1 LITERNVDRLG
12 PGEVIWDAGKGS
24 VTGFGA
30 RRQRGPAVTYVLKY
44 RTARGGQRWHTI
56 GRHGSPWTPET
67 ARAEAKRLT
76 GVIVSGGNPAAER
89 VARKAAPT
97 LAGIA
102 RRFLEEHAETK
113 LRPKTAHDYKL
124 IVEKMLVPAFGRKHL
139 AELTRDDVR
148 AFHHARRETPVG
160 ANRALVLLKAIFT
173 WADPD
178 GVNPCR
184 HIKPFPERARERFL
198 SAEELARLGKA
209 LAAWPGSPFA
219 SAAIRLLVFTGAR
232 LGEVLSLQ
240 WGWIDIER
248 GTARLPDSK
257 TGAKTLHLPPPAL
270 AVLASL
276 PRVPGE
282 PHVLGAKRGTT
293 FVEEPWRRIRRAAGL
308 DDVHLHDLRH
318 SFASVAAAG
327 GMGLPI
333 IGKMLGHTQASTTQR
348 YAHLQPDPVAVAA
361 ATVAERIRAAMQ
373 GDSGSGETLRM
384 VAGSAAGSNARGG
397 FPAD

>member
-1 LITERNVDRLG
+1 MIIQRNVDRLG

-56 GRHGSPWTPET
+56 GRHGSPWTPEM

-89 VARKAAPT
+89 DARKAAPT
-97 LAGIA
+97 LAEIA
-102 RRFLEEHAETK
+102 QRFLEEHAETK

-148 AFHHARRETPVG
+148 TFHHARRETPVG

-184 HIKPFPERARERFL
+184 RIKPFPERPRERFL
-198 SAEELARLGKA
+198 SADELARLGKA
-209 LAAWPGSPFA
+209 LAVWPGSPFA

-240 WGWIDIER
+240 WDWIDAEK

-276 PRVPGE
+276 PRVPDE

-293 FVEEPWRRIRRAAGL
+293 FVEEPWRRIRKAAGL
-308 DDVHLHDLRH
+308 EDVHLHDLRH
-318 SFASVAAAG
+318 SFASVAATG

-333 IGKMLGHTQASTTQR
+333 IGKMLGHTQAQTTQR
-348 YAHLQPDPVAVAA
+348 YAHLQADPVAAAA

-373 GDSGSGETLRM
+373 GDSGRVER
-384 VAGSAAGSNARGG
+384 
-397 FPAD
+397 

>member
-1 LITERNVDRLG
+1 LITKRDVEKLG
-12 PGEVIWDAGKGS
+12 PGKLIWDAGKGS
-24 VTGFGA
+24 VMGFGA
-30 RRQRGPAVTYVLKY
+30 RRQRGPAVTYVFKY
-44 RTARGGQRWHTI
+44 SSAVRQRWQTI

-67 ARAEAKRLT
+67 ARTEAKRLA
-76 GVIVSGGNPAAER
+76 GEIASGADPAAVR
-89 VARKAAPT
+89 DARKAAPT
-97 LAGIA
+97 LAEIA
-102 RRFLEEHAETK
+102 QRFLDEHAAAK
-113 LRPKTAHDYKL
+113 LRPRTAQEYRWL
-124 IVEKMLVPAFGRKHL
+124 VEKMLVPALGSRRL

-148 AFHHARRETPVG
+148 AFHHAKRETPTN
-160 ANRALVLLKAIFT
+160 ANRALALLKAICT

-184 HIKPFPERARERFL
+184 RIKPFPERARERFL
-198 SAEELARLGKA
+198 SADELARLGQA
-209 LAAWPGSPFA
+209 LAAWPGSPYA
-219 SAAIRLLVFTGAR
+219 AAAIRLLVFTGAR
-232 LGEVLSLQ
+232 FGEVLSLQ
-240 WGWIDIER
+240 WGWIDIAK

-276 PRVPGE
+276 PRVPDE

-293 FVEEPWRRIRRAAGL
+293 FVEEPWRRIRKAAGL
-308 DDVHLHDLRH
+308 DDVRMHDLRH

-348 YAHLQPDPVAVAA
+348 YAHLQPDPVAAAA

-373 GDSGSGETLRM
+373 GDSRSGETLRM
-384 VAGSAAGSNARGG
+384 VPGSATGSNASGG
-397 FPAD
+397 SPGD

>member
-1 LITERNVDRLG
+1 LITQRDVDKLG
-12 PGEVIWDAGKGS
+12 PGEAIWDAGKGS

-30 RRQRGPAVTYVLKY
+30 RRQRSPLVTYLFKY
-44 RTARGGQRWHTI
+44 RSAGGQRWQTI
-56 GRHGSPWTPET
+56 GRHGAPWTPET
-67 ARAEAKRLT
+67 ARAEAKRLA
-76 GVIVSGGNPAAER
+76 GQIASGGNPAAER
-89 VARKAAPT
+89 DARKAAPT
-97 LAGIA
+97 LAEIA
-102 RRFLEEHAETK
+102 QRFLEEHASTK
-113 LRPKTAHDYKL
+113 LRAGTAREYRRLVAK
-124 IVEKMLVPAFGRKHL
+124 VLVPALGSRHL
-139 AELTRDDVR
+139 AEVTRDAVS
-148 AFHHARRETPVG
+148 AFHHAKRETPAE
-160 ANRALVLLKAIFT
+160 ANRALALLKTICA

-184 HIKPFPERARERFL
+184 RIKPFPQRARERFL
-198 SAEELARLGKA
+198 SAEELARLGAA
-209 LAAWPGSPFA
+209 LAAWPGSPYA
-219 SAAIRLLVFTGAR
+219 AAAIRLLVFTGAR

-240 WGWIDIER
+240 WAWIDIAK

-282 PHVLGAKRGTT
+282 PRVLGAKRGTT
-293 FVEEPWRRIRRAAGL
+293 FVEEPWRRIRKAAGL
-308 DDVHLHDLRH
+308 EDVHLHDLRH

-348 YAHLQPDPVAVAA
+348 YAHLQPDPVAAAA

-373 GDSGSGETLRM
+373 GDSGRVERLRM
-384 VAGSAAGSNARGG
+384 VAGFAAGSNGGGG

>member
-1 LITERNVDRLG
+1 LITQRDVDKLG
-12 PGEVIWDAGKGS
+12 PGEAIWDAGKGS

-30 RRQRGPAVTYVLKY
+30 RGQQSTAVTYVFKY
-44 RTARGGQRWHTI
+44 RSAGGQRWQTI

-67 ARAEAKRLT
+67 ARAEAKRLA
-76 GVIVSGGNPAAER
+76 GEIASGADPAAAR
-89 VARKAAPT
+89 DARKAAPT
-97 LAGIA
+97 LAEIA
-102 RRFLEEHAETK
+102 QRFLDEHAATK
-113 LRPKTAHDYKL
+113 LRPRTAHEYRWL
-124 IVEKMLVPAFGRKHL
+124 VEKMLVPALGSRRL
-139 AELTRDDVR
+139 AELTRDDVS
-148 AFHHARRETPVG
+148 AFHHAKRGTPG
-160 ANRALVLLKAIFT
+160 NANRALTLLKTICT

-184 HIKPFPERARERFL
+184 RVKPFPERPRERFL
-198 SAEELARLGKA
+198 STEELARLGKA
-209 LAAWPGSPFA
+209 LAAWPGSPYA
-219 SAAIRLLVFTGAR
+219 AAAIRLLVFTGAR
-232 LGEVLSLQ
+232 LGEVLSLE
-240 WGWIDIER
+240 WSFINFEK

-308 DDVHLHDLRH
+308 EDVRLHDLRH

-348 YAHLQPDPVAVAA
+348 YAHLQADPVAAA
-361 ATVAERIRAAMQ
+361 AVTVAERIRAAMQ
-373 GDSGSGETLRM
+373 GDSRSGETLRM
-384 VAGSAAGSNARGG
+384 VPGSAAGSNASGG
-397 FPAD
+397 SPAD

>member
-1 LITERNVDRLG
+1 LITQRDVDRLG

-30 RRQRGPAVTYVLKY
+30 RRQRGSAVTYVLKY
-44 RTARGGQRWHTI
+44 RTARGSQRWHTI

-89 VARKAAPT
+89 DARKAAPT
-97 LAGIA
+97 LAEIA
-102 RRFLEEHAETK
+102 QRFLGEHAETK

-124 IVEKMLVPAFGRKHL
+124 IVEKMLVPTFGRKHL

-148 AFHHARRETPVG
+148 TFHHARRDTPVG

-184 HIKPFPERARERFL
+184 HVKPFPERPRERFL
-198 SAEELARLGKA
+198 SADELARLGKA

-240 WGWIDIER
+240 WAWIDIAKR
-248 GTARLPDSK
+248 TARLPDSK

-276 PRVPGE
+276 PRVPDE

-293 FVEEPWRRIRRAAGL
+293 FVEEPWRRIRRTAGL
-308 DDVHLHDLRH
+308 EDVRLHDLRH

-348 YAHLQPDPVAVAA
+348 YAHLQPDPVAAA
-361 ATVAERIRAAMQ
+361 AAKVAERILAAMQ
-373 GDSGSGETLRM
+373 GDSGSGEPLRM
-384 VAGSAAGSNARGG
+384 VLGSAYRVECERRV
-397 FPAD
+397 PR

>member
-1 LITERNVDRLG
+1 LITQRNVDRLG

-30 RRQRGPAVTYVLKY
+30 RRQRGAAVTYVLKY

-67 ARAEAKRLT
+67 ARAEAKRLM

-89 VARKAAPT
+89 EARRAAPT
-97 LAGIA
+97 LATIMQ
-102 RRFLEEHAETK
+102 RFLEEHAETK
-113 LRPKTAHDYKL
+113 LRPKTAHDYRL
-124 IVEKMLVPAFGRKHL
+124 IVEKMLVPALGPKHL

-148 AFHHARRETPVG
+148 AFHHAKRKTPTS
-160 ANRALVLLKAIFT
+160 ANRALAVLKAIFT

-184 HIKPFPERARERFL
+184 HIKPFPERTRERFL
-198 SAEELARLGKA
+198 SADELARLGKA

-282 PHVLGAKRGTT
+282 PYVLGAKRGTT

-308 DDVHLHDLRH
+308 EDVRLHDLRH

-333 IGKMLGHTQASTTQR
+333 IGKMLGHTQAATTQR
-348 YAHLQPDPVAVAA
+348 YAHLQADPVAAAA

-373 GDSGSGETLRM
+373 GDSGSGERLRM
-384 VAGSAAGSNARGG
+384 VPGSAVGSNVSGG

>member
-1 LITERNVDRLG
+1 LIIQRNVDRLG

-56 GRHGSPWTPET
+56 GRHGSPWTPEM

-89 VARKAAPT
+89 DARKAAPT
-97 LAGIA
+97 LAEIA
-102 RRFLEEHAETK
+102 QRFLEEHAETK

-148 AFHHARRETPVG
+148 TFHHARRETPVG

-184 HIKPFPERARERFL
+184 RIKPFPERPRERFL
-198 SAEELARLGKA
+198 SADELARLGKA
-209 LAAWPGSPFA
+209 LAVWPGSPFA

-240 WGWIDIER
+240 WDWIDAEK

-276 PRVPGE
+276 PRVPDE

-293 FVEEPWRRIRRAAGL
+293 FVEEPWRRIRKAAGL
-308 DDVHLHDLRH
+308 EDVHLHDLRH
-318 SFASVAAAG
+318 SFASVAATG

-333 IGKMLGHTQASTTQR
+333 IGKMLGHTQAQTTQR
-348 YAHLQPDPVAVAA
+348 YAHLQADPVAAAA

-373 GDSGSGETLRM
+373 GDSGRVER
-384 VAGSAAGSNARGG
+384 
-397 FPAD
+397 

>member
-1 LITERNVDRLG
+1 MITQRDVDKLAS
-12 PGEVIWDAGKGS
+12 GELIWDAGKGS

-30 RRQRGPAVTYVLKY
+30 RRQRGPAVTYVFKY
-44 RTARGGQRWHTI
+44 RNAGGQRWQTI

-67 ARAEAKRLT
+67 ARVEAKRLT
-76 GVIVSGGNPAAER
+76 GEIATGGNPARER
-89 VARKAAPT
+89 DTRKAAPT
-97 LAGIA
+97 LAEIA
-102 RRFLEEHAETK
+102 QRFLDQHANAK
-113 LRPKTAHDYKL
+113 LRPRTAHEYKWL
-124 IVEKMLVPAFGRKHL
+124 VEKMLVPALGSKRL
-139 AELTRDDVR
+139 AELTRNDVSV
-148 AFHHARRETPVG
+148 FHYAKRETPSN
-160 ANRALVLLKAIFT
+160 ANRALALLKTICR

-293 FVEEPWRRIRRAAGL
+293 FVEEPWRRIRKAAGL
-308 DDVHLHDLRH
+308 DDVRMHDLRH
-318 SFASVAAAG
+318 SFASVAATG

-333 IGKMLGHTQASTTQR
+333 IGKMLGHTQAQTTQR
-348 YAHLQPDPVAVAA
+348 YAHLASDPVKEAA
-361 ATVAERIRAAMQ
+361 ATVAARIAAAMKGGAPEGGQ
-373 GDSGSGETLRM
+373 VVPLRPEGS
-384 VAGSAAGSNARGG
+384 
-397 FPAD
+397 